1 MTDLN
6 IMNTYLWAS
15 IALCLG
21 VAVAALFV
29 LFANKN
35 RRNERE
41 IEDLAAELESKRDHC
56 KMRDDEASDLNYKL
70 SDLEKECAETG
81 KALELA
87 NEKLRDLKKE
97 RDDFE
102 DKYTRT
108 WNGFADFY
116 RKVDAESHQIK
127 LKSKNIDNIK
137 AACAQAQS
145 KYEFDA
151 NN

>member
-15 IALCLG
+15 IALCLA
-21 VAVAALFV
+21 VAIAALFV
-29 LFANKN
+29 LFASKN

-41 IEDLAAELESKRDHC
+41 IEDLAESLAKAYDHC
-56 KMRDDEASDLNYKL
+56 KMRDDEVSDLNYKL
-70 SDLEKECAETG
+70 SEVEKDRTETG
-81 KALELA
+81 KALEAA

-127 LKSKNIDNIK
+127 LKSKNIDEIK

-145 KYEFDA
+145 KYEFDIT
-151 NN
+151 N